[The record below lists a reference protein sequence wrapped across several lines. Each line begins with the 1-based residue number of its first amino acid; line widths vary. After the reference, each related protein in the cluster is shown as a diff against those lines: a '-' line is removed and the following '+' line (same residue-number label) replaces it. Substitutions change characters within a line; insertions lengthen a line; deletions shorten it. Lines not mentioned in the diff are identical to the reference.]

1 MSISGNDVKRS
12 SFPVGE
18 SGTSVTTVTFG
29 HRSSKLLA
37 TGSDDN
43 AIHIYLIGQPTSLL
57 TSRCQTSAITALR
70 FSNEENLLASGSR
83 SGAVKICDL
92 ESQKEISTDLV
103 IYPGGHKTCIRSI
116 EYFPSSN
123 NFLATGAVD
132 GTAKLWDPRRK
143 GFIFNYKG
151 HNGAINALKFSPD
164 GRFLISAS
172 DDTAIR
178 MWDVTAGKVLK
189 AFQEHQGPV
198 CTVEYHPKELLLA
211 SGGADRKIKFW
222 DLEKLQFIC
231 ETEIETS
238 AIRCLAFEP
247 TNASY
252 VLSGSNDM
260 LRVYNWEPVQLLD
273 TVQMGWKNILDM
285 TIHKEQLFGASALQ
299 NEVCIGSVSLSNLK
313 TKRRIS
319 PVRDYFPSDLKAP
332 SIATNTMSGRR
343 SQYQAITVKDEN
355 VKLKPEPTNTSSTD
369 ESKSPVSD
377 SVMIDN
383 QVDYDRIFRAK
394 ARLPRSPSHQGISAQ
409 PTVSSS
415 SSSSTGFTTQT
426 QSTTE
431 VTSASTSVATKPKTS
446 QSASPP
452 PQVDMLMP
460 VMRMPSSA
468 VTQTEQSRTN
478 EQVFTSLS
486 KANHTISSVQ
496 QQRKSNLTLLTDL
509 SRNNVT
515 QITFQ
520 AIIASNDL
528 SLECFL
534 LRFVTEKLAKRDWN
548 LELCTLVLPA
558 VRDLIKSHYYL
569 YNLTGCQ
576 TLERI
581 LTNFGKLIYDN
592 VGAKSIGVDLSQ
604 QARREKCQTCHHVL
618 HEIRCV
624 LEDRLK
630 NISDSSLRQLFDDNL
645 RLLNACE
652 RS

>member
-1 MSISGNDVKRS
+1 MSISGCDVKRS

-18 SGTSVTTVTFG
+18 SGTNVTTVTFG
-29 HRSSKLLA
+29 HRSGKLLA

-57 TSRCQTSAITALR
+57 TSRCQTSVITALR

-92 ESQKEISTDLV
+92 ESQKV
-103 IYPGGHKTCIRSI
+103 IHPGGHKTCIRSI

-164 GRFLISAS
+164 GRFLITAS

-198 CTVEYHPKELLLA
+198 YAVEYHPKELLLA
-211 SGGADRKIKFW
+211 SGGADRRIKFW

-231 ETEIETS
+231 ETDIETS

-252 VLSGSNDM
+252 ILSGSNDM

-285 TIHKEQLFGASALQ
+285 TIHKEQLFGASVLQ
-299 NEVCIGSVSLSNLK
+299 NEVCIGSVYLSNLK

-319 PVRDYFPSDLKAP
+319 PVRDYFPSDPKAP
-332 SIATNTMSGRR
+332 SIATTTLSGRR
-343 SQYQAITVKDEN
+343 SLYQAMTVKDEH
-355 VKLKPEPTNTSSTD
+355 VKLKPEPTNTINTD
-369 ESKSPVSD
+369 ESKSSVAD

-383 QVDYDRIFRAK
+383 QADYDRIFRAK
-394 ARLPRSPSHQGISAQ
+394 ARLPRSPSHQGISAP
-409 PTVSSS
+409 PTVSSTS
-415 SSSSTGFTTQT
+415 SSSSGGFTTQT
-426 QSTTE
+426 SSTTE
-431 VTSASTSVATKPKTS
+431 VTSVPTSAATKPKTS

-452 PQVDMLMP
+452 PQLDMLMP
-460 VMRMPSSA
+460 SMRMPNPT
-468 VTQTEQSRTN
+468 VTQNEQSRTN
-478 EQVFTSLS
+478 EQIFASLS
-486 KANHTISSVQ
+486 KANQTISSVQ
-496 QQRKSNLTLLTDL
+496 QQRKSNLTLLIDL
-509 SRNNVT
+509 SRNNST
-515 QITFQ
+515 QTTFQ
-520 AIIASNDL
+520 AIITSNDL

-534 LRFVTEKLAKRDWN
+534 LRFVIEKLAKRDWT
-548 LELCTLVLPA
+548 LELCASILPA

-581 LTNFGKLIYDN
+581 LSHFGKLIYDN

-604 QARREKCQTCHHVL
+604 QARRDKCQTCHHVL
-618 HEIRCV
+618 HEIRCL

-630 NISDSSLRQLFDDNL
+630 NISDLSLRQLFDDNL

>member
-18 SGTSVTTVTFG
+18 SGTNVTTVTFG
-29 HRSSKLLA
+29 HRSGKLLA

-57 TSRCQTSAITALR
+57 TSRCQTSAISALR

-92 ESQKEISTDLV
+92 ESQKV

-164 GRFLISAS
+164 GRFLITAS

-198 CTVEYHPKELLLA
+198 FTVEYHPKELLLA
-211 SGGADRKIKFW
+211 SGGADRRIKFW
-222 DLEKLQFIC
+222 DLEKLQYIC
-231 ETEIETS
+231 DTDIETS

-247 TNASY
+247 TNASCI
-252 VLSGSNDM
+252 LSGSNDM

-273 TVQMGWKNILDM
+273 TVQMGWKSILDM
-285 TIHKEQLFGASALQ
+285 TIHKEQLFGASVLQ
-299 NEVCIGSVSLSNLK
+299 NEVCIGSIYLSNLK

-319 PVRDYFPSDLKAP
+319 PVRDYFPSDPKA
-332 SIATNTMSGRR
+332 SSMATSTLSGRR
-343 SQYQAITVKDEN
+343 SLYQAMTVKDEH
-355 VKLKPEPTNTSSTD
+355 VKLKPEPTSTSSTD
-369 ESKSPVSD
+369 ESKSPVAD

-383 QVDYDRIFRAK
+383 QVDYDRIFRGK
-394 ARLPRSPSHQGISAQ
+394 ARLPRSPSHQGVSAQ
-409 PTVSSS
+409 PTVSSTS
-415 SSSSTGFTTQT
+415 SSSSAGFTTHT
-426 QSTTE
+426 PSATE
-431 VTSASTSVATKPKTS
+431 VTSVSTSVATKPKTS

-460 VMRMPSSA
+460 AIRMPNPT

-478 EQVFTSLS
+478 EQIFASLS
-486 KANHTISSVQ
+486 KANQTISSVQ
-496 QQRKSNLTLLTDL
+496 QQRKSNLTLLIDL
-509 SRNNVT
+509 SRNSAT
-515 QITFQ
+515 QTTFQ

-534 LRFVTEKLAKRDWN
+534 LRFVIEKLAK
-548 LELCTLVLPA
+548 
-558 VRDLIKSHYYL
+558 
-569 YNLTGCQ
+569 
-576 TLERI
+576 
-581 LTNFGKLIYDN
+581 
-592 VGAKSIGVDLSQ
+592 
-604 QARREKCQTCHHVL
+604 
-618 HEIRCV
+618 
-624 LEDRLK
+624 
-630 NISDSSLRQLFDDNL
+630 
-645 RLLNACE
+645 
-652 RS
+652 